1 MKKTTQILSVALGL
15 WLTCTS
21 SVQAQNFQTFTMEWS
36 GAGFGNAATGMGTIT
51 MDISALSGPQP
62 GIQPMAPNI
71 SDLSITISGAIAG
84 NGTFTLA
91 DFGPSWYFSI
101 GGAGADFTQELI
113 GQANVLGITFFNAIG
128 SPSAPSAP
136 GAFLLG
142 ANGGMGD
149 IISLIS
155 FAPSTNA
162 AQLSA
167 VNTGLPYGNVMSQM
181 LISGSQ
187 TVLSDLN
194 GHLFKLRTNNYQKT
208 NDGSIASSLDEGVE
222 LGYGDGPEEKSK
234 HPQMAR
240 REPKWEV
247 FTTANYGNVK
257 LGSIGT
263 QAGVQVDAWAAG
275 IGIERRMNHGL
286 TLGFATSFLTSNQ
299 SYTNGL
305 GNLQLEGPALS
316 TYVSYVRESLWMDL
330 LYSFGAY
337 SMDTT
342 RNPGGAFPLAFGS
355 TRTYTHSV
363 QYNGGWN
370 FRFQDNTLVTGPFAG
385 IDWLYGTVDGFDE
398 RGGGAAALRFSR
410 QNYESLVTRVGWS
423 ASKKVQ
429 TDWAV
434 VTPQVQLS
442 YERQNLTNN
451 GSSVSLINAPFT
463 ANGGNQNPGQ
473 DYMVAGAGV
482 NFQFS
487 PSFNMLL
494 SYQGQFFRSNM
505 EAHFGGVR
513 FGYAF

>member
-36 GAGFGNAATGMGTIT
+36 GVTFGNAATGMGSIT
-51 MDISALSGPQP
+51 MDISALSGAQLIAGQP
-62 GIQPMAPNI
+62 LAPI
-71 SDLSITISGAIAG
+71 VSDLSITIAGAAGG
-84 NGTFTLA
+84 NGTFTML
-91 DFGPSWYFSI
+91 DINQFWFQSV
-101 GGAGADFTQELI
+101 AGVDFTQELV
-113 GQANVLGITFFNAIG
+113 GQANFVGITFSGAG
-128 SPSAPSAP
+128 AAPFATNWDEIM
-136 GAFLLG
+136 A
-142 ANGGMGD
+142 GGFMMGGD
-149 IISLIS
+149 RLRLTSL
-155 FAPSTNA
+155 APSTNA

-194 GHLFKLRTNNYQKT
+194 GHLFKLRTNNYQKVY
-208 NDGSIASSLDEGVE
+208 DGSIASSLDEGVE

-275 IGIERRMNHGL
+275 IGIERRMHRGL

-385 IDWLYGTVDGFDE
+385 IDWLHGTVDGFDE

>member
-36 GAGFGNAATGMGTIT
+36 GVTFGNAATGMGTIT
-51 MDISALSGPQP
+51 MDIAAP
-62 GIQPMAPNI
+62 GAFGT
-71 SDLSITISGAIAG
+71 SVTDLSITIAGAAAG
-84 NGTFTLA
+84 NGTFTLP
-91 DFGPSWYFSI
+91 DFNSWI
-101 GGAGADFTQELI
+101 WNVVGADFTQELI
-113 GQANVLGITFFNAIG
+113 GQAGVSDINFFNAPG
-128 SPSAPSAP
+128 SPTAPD
-136 GAFLLG
+136 GIMVFTMG
-142 ANGGMGD
+142 VNGGGGD
-149 IISLIS
+149 QILMTS
-155 FAPSTNA
+155 FRPSTNA

-194 GHLFKLRTNNYQKT
+194 GHLFKLRTNNYQKVY
-208 NDGSIASSLDEGVE
+208 DGSIASSLDEGVE

-385 IDWLYGTVDGFDE
+385 IDWLHGTVDGFDE